1 MLLYVRETTADVRES
16 IKQQERGEM
25 MIQMLENV
33 QEPFILLDTGLT
45 ITAFNKS
52 ANDLMVLSTG
62 KSLVKDTSILD
73 YTDGEKRKEKAWKI
87 YREALSG
94 LLVEREIRLYPKGS
108 SSPRII
114 RMTYKP
120 FFDAEGHVYGIFQGG
135 TDITAELALTK
146 AAKEQQHM
154 LQALTENTSDALLI
168 LDQNQRITFASKA
181 TEHILGYTVA
191 ESLGR
196 KGLSMLHPDDT
207 ALAAREMENILIQ
220 PEIPINIRVRGIHK
234 DGTTQWLQLK
244 ALNRLEDPAVNGLLV
259 YISQIGALRDLEL
272 ERVALQQVAEKMAEK
287 GDMAVFCFDEADR
300 LLLSAGAAEAFLEA
314 EALPQQ
320 GTELQALLKPWGRKV
335 DSLRKAASTKG
346 FTSFKPHAQLFGGR
360 IVEATL
366 FQLSE
371 QPNRWAL
378 LLQDKSTITAH
389 QKYLREKPGIDK
401 QIADLQQFYNR
412 ASVQQALLHR
422 AVVCSLWRF
431 DSTSKT
437 LHFEPSSAFALPGLN
452 GTLASLQ
459 ELEEAVHP
467 EDWKLFDF
475 LMRNES
481 PENSLQQ
488 QFDCRLRAHTGIYES
503 WSHWS
508 VALYVDGVHEVY
520 GLWLRG
526 AVENKLDAHDKL
538 TAGLSEV
545 FSKTD
550 IGWVLVAGE
559 GQIWEIN
566 AKARELLALEDVVAV
581 LFHEVPGLSR
591 TLLEHHLNKAKEER
605 REQAFEYFHA
615 PSGLWMEVN
624 IIPDLY
630 ATHIILI
637 QKSGI

>member
-1 MLLYVRETTADVRES
+1 
-16 IKQQERGEM
+16 M

-62 KSLVKDTSILD
+62 KNLVKDTSILD
-73 YTDGEKRKEKAWKI
+73 YADGEKRKEKAWKI

-94 LLVEREIRLYPKGS
+94 LLVEREIRLFSEGS

-135 TDITAELALTK
+135 TDITAELALTR
-146 AAKEQQHM
+146 AAAEQQHM

-168 LDQNQRITFASKA
+168 LDQNLRITFASKA

-220 PEIPINIRVRGIHK
+220 PEIPISIRVRGIYK

-259 YISQIGALRDLEL
+259 YISQIGAVRDLEL
-272 ERVALQQVAEKMAEK
+272 ERAALQQVADKMAEQ
-287 GDMAVFCFDEADR
+287 GDMAVFCFDELDR
-300 LLLSAGAAEAFLEA
+300 LQLSAGAAGNFFEAGEQPKAGDDLN
-314 EALPQQ
+314 L
-320 GTELQALLKPWGRKV
+320 LLKPWGRKAE
-335 DSLRKAASTKG
+335 SIRKTAGTKG
-346 FTSFKPHAQLFGGR
+346 FTSFKPHAQFFGGR
-360 IVEATL
+360 VVEATL

-378 LLQDKSTITAH
+378 LLHDKSMRAAH

-401 QIADLQQFYNR
+401 QMAGLQQFFNR
-412 ASVQQALLHR
+412 ATVQQALLHR
-422 AVVCSLWRF
+422 AVVCSFWRF
-431 DSTSKT
+431 DSTKKT
-437 LHFEPSSAFALPGLN
+437 LQFEPNSAFAMPGLN

-459 ELEEAVHP
+459 ELEEVVHP

-475 LMRNES
+475 LMRSES
-481 PENSLQQ
+481 PERSLQQ
-488 QFDCRLRAHTGIYES
+488 QFVCRLRSNTGLYES

-508 VALYVDGVHEVY
+508 VFLYVEGVYEVY

-526 AVENKLDAHDKL
+526 AVENKLESHEKL
-538 TAGLSEV
+538 TVGLSEV

-550 IGWVLVAGE
+550 IGWVLVEIE
-559 GQIWEIN
+559 GQIWHIN
-566 AKARELLALEDVVAV
+566 AKARQLLALDDVVAV
-581 LFHEVPGLSR
+581 LFHEVPTLSR

-605 REQAFEYFHA
+605 RGQTFEYFHA

-630 ATHIILI
+630 ATHILLI
-637 QKSGI
+637 EKRAVR